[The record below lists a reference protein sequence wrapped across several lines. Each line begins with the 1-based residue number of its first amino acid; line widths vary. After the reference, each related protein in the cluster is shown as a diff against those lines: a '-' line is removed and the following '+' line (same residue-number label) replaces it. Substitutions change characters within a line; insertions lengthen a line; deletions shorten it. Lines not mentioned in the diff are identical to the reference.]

1 MEKQDPVNTTTR
13 NEEPVSGLVGEERC
27 RKLVWPDRKSRPSS
41 RWFLEL
47 KARGLI
53 PFHRIGRRVFY
64 DPAEVRRALDRQFK
78 VNTRN

>member
-1 MEKQDPVNTTTR
+1 MKERDLANAPTR
-13 NEEPVSGLVGEERC
+13 DELSDSGLVGEERC
-27 RKLVWPDRKSRPSS
+27 REQIWPDRKSRPSS

-53 PFHRIGRRVFY
+53 PFHRIGRRIFY